1 MATQI
6 IQARITNSALEQLA
20 ADADA
25 LGLENTSA
33 AVREG
38 IALLHRKAEQ
48 VRLAQA
54 YDDFYG
60 GAPTPASDAAQAI
73 WGREE

>member
-6 IQARITNSALEQLA
+6 VQARITDSALEQLS

-25 LGLENTSA
+25 LGLESTSA
-33 AVREG
+33 ALREG
-38 IALLHRKAEQ
+38 IELLHRKAEQ

-60 GAPTPASDAAQAI
+60 GAAAPVGDAAQAL